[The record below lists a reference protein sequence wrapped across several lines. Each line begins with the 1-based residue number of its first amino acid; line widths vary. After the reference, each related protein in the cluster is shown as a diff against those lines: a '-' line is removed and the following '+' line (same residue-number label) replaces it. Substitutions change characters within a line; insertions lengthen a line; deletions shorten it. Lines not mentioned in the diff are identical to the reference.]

1 MDHWGSMMPLHAA
14 IRVHRGDHVTDVEL
28 DVDDNETIAL
38 LGRNGAG
45 KTTVLETLAGLLPLD
60 AGHIELDEHPIHALP
75 PERRGVGFAMQ
86 DAMLFPRMSV
96 QENVAFA
103 MRAQGVRAREAR
115 SRATQLLST
124 LAPAVNPNARPATL
138 SGGER
143 QRVSLARALA
153 GSPRLLLLDEPL
165 AAVDAS
171 ARPALRTLLR
181 DTLAGFGGPSVLV
194 THDPVEAMTIAD
206 RLVLLEDGR
215 VTQTGTPAEV
225 RNRPATRY
233 AADLVGVNLF
243 DGVLEP
249 AGAGTGTLRT
259 SEGSITVAWPDG
271 LAPVITPGVR
281 ATLGPAE
288 IAVHAD
294 RPEGSPRNVFHG
306 IVQEVAAGASRAR
319 VRLDT
324 APPLVAEV
332 TTGSIDRMEI
342 VVGRPVWAS
351 FKAVEVRLMVPG
363 NESDTL

>member
-1 MDHWGSMMPLHAA
+1 MPLRAA
-14 IRVHRGDHVTDVEL
+14 IRVRRGDHVI
-28 DVDDNETIAL
+28 DVDLHVGDDETIAL

-45 KTTVLETLAGLLPLD
+45 KTTVLEVLAGLLAAD
-60 AGHIELDEHPIHALP
+60 GGHIELDERAIHELP
-75 PERRGVGFAMQ
+75 PEQRGVGLALQ

-96 QENVAFA
+96 RENVAFP
-103 MRAQGVRAREAR
+103 MRARGEPARDAR
-115 SRATQLLST
+115 GRATQLLRA
-124 LAPAVNPNARPATL
+124 LAPAVDPDADPATL

-153 GSPRLLLLDEPL
+153 GAPRLLLLDEPL

-171 ARPALRTLLR
+171 ARPALRALLR
-181 DTLAGFGGPSVLV
+181 DTLAAFDGPSILV

-206 RLVLLEDGR
+206 RLVLLEDGH

-225 RNRPATRY
+225 RNHPATRY

-243 DGVLEP
+243 EGVLEP
-249 AGAGTGTLRT
+249 AESGAGTLRT
-259 SEGSITVAWPDG
+259 SQGDITVAWPDG
-271 LAPVITPGVR
+271 LPFAVTPSVR

-288 IAVHAD
+288 IAVHAE

-306 IVQEVAAGASRAR
+306 VVQEVAAGASRAR

-324 APPLVAEV
+324 APPLVAEI
-332 TTGSIDRMEI
+332 TSGSIDRMQI
-342 VVGRPVWAS
+342 AVGRPVWAS